1 MSLVKKIVCSRG
13 VCRKNVDKN
22 VIDTVVHNVRCVCH
36 TVGIVDKDS
45 CSSQS

>member
-1 MSLVKKIVCSRG
+1 MKKLFVVGEFAERTWT
-13 VCRKNVDKN
+13 KMLL
-22 VIDTVVHNVRCVCH
+22 DTVVHNVQCVCH